1 MAHLLRIIMING
13 HLGGVVELD
22 VQGHSNICGSNASG
36 KTTLQRLIPV
46 FYGERPNAVVPRTRQ
61 KFDRYYLP
69 NANSYLV
76 YEYRRESGT
85 TCMAV
90 LMRRGDEGVDYRFVA
105 SAYSSRLFL
114 QQQDNG

>member
-69 NANSYLV
+69 NANSYV
-76 YEYRRESGT
+76 E
-85 TCMAV
+85 V
-90 LMRRGDEGVDYRFVA
+90 K
-105 SAYSSRLFL
+105 
-114 QQQDNG
+114 